1 MVCKSVPIILPPLST
16 NEAVLRPFVDQ
27 MHAYEATPGVLTV
40 SIAHGFLCAY
50 IHELGMTVVA
60 VTDQDPEHA
69 TRIADELAAR
79 LWQDRH
85 RLKPENM
92 SVEEALDEAEK
103 SAEGPVILADLTD
116 NPGGG
121 SPGDGTHIL
130 RAMIR
135 RKVKNAAVA
144 LICDPESVASCVKAG
159 VGQTVKLRLGG
170 HIYPDL
176 LGQPIECEAYVRMVS
191 DGRYR
196 NRGPMSGGVVVD
208 LQKSAVVL
216 IGGIEVIVTAQVT
229 QPYDVEIFYAHGI
242 DPVQKHL
249 LLLKSTNHFKAAF
262 GPIARRVLNVSVPGL
277 LAQDPRSV
285 DYQNCRRPIYPLDE
299 M

>member
-1 MVCKSVPIILPPLST
+1 MLGGYFGTPHAYSKEYQSTDFSRLDLST
-16 NEAVLRPFVDQ
+16 
-27 MHAYEATPGVLTV
+27 GVWEQL
-40 SIAHGFLCAY
+40 
-50 IHELGMTVVA
+50 
-60 VTDQDPEHA
+60 P
-69 TRIADELAAR
+69 
-79 LWQDRH
+79 
-85 RLKPENM
+85 
-92 SVEEALDEAEK
+92 
-103 SAEGPVILADLTD
+103 
-116 NPGGG
+116 
-121 SPGDGTHIL
+121 
-130 RAMIR
+130 
-135 RKVKNAAVA
+135 KV
-144 LICDPESVASCVKAG
+144 
-159 VGQTVKLRLGG
+159 
-170 HIYPDL
+170 
-176 LGQPIECEAYVRMVS
+176 QPIQSAALVS

-242 DPVQKHL
+242 DPVQRHL